1 MRIIKYVKMYNRNIF
16 VINMIIIFFGKVI
29 GKEILIWEVI
39 FIVGRM
45 GNNVL
50 KFYVKKIF

>member
-1 MRIIKYVKMYNRNIF
+1 MYNRNIF
-16 VINMIIIFFGKVI
+16 VINMIIIFIGEVI

-39 FIVGRM
+39 FMVGIM

-50 KFYVKKIF
+50 KFYVKKII